1 MKRHLLTALAT
12 ATLCVFSSCSLSHGT
27 TDQRIVELPKGHPDT
42 SLATAQ
48 QICQQVASGGIAAK
62 VHERFPS
69 LTEQQLRGIVLRP
82 MAGNFPQAGQSTFIM
97 TGLYYE
103 GALPEAKQVADYTE
117 SVVRDAVAARFGS
130 AVPSSSP

>member
-1 MKRHLLTALAT
+1 MQRHILSTLIAAALTG
-12 ATLCVFSSCSLSHGT
+12 CSVSHGT
-27 TDQRIVELPKGHPDT
+27 TEQRVVELPKGHPDT

-48 QICQQVASGGIAAK
+48 QICQQVAADGIAAK

-69 LTEQQLRGIVLRP
+69 LTEQQLRGIVLRA
-82 MAGNFPQAGQSTFIM
+82 MSGNFPQGGQSTFIM

-103 GALPEAKQVADYTE
+103 GALPEAKQVADYIE
-117 SVVRDAVAARFGS
+117 SIVRDAVVARFGS

>member
-1 MKRHLLTALAT
+1 MKISLIAALAA
-12 ATLCVFSSCSLSHGT
+12 ATLIAAIGCSISHGT
-27 TDQRIVELPKGHPDT
+27 TEQRIVELPKGHPET
-42 SLATAQ
+42 SLQTAQ

-82 MAGNFPQAGQSTFIM
+82 MSGNFPQGGQSTFIM

-103 GALPEAKQVADYTE
+103 GSLPEAKQIADYIE
-117 SVVRDAVAARFGS
+117 SEVRAAVVARLGS
-130 AVPSSSP
+130 AGPSSSP